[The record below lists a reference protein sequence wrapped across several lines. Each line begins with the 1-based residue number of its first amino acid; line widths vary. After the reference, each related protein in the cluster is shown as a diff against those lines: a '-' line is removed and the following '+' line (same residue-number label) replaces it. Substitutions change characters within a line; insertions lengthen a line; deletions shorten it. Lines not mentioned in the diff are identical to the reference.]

1 MKPITAKVGKALQV
15 GTKLKCVDNSG
26 AKEVQIIAVKGYHG
40 VKNRIPGCGV
50 GSLVIAAVKKGVPKM
65 KHEVVHA
72 VIVRQRKEYKRPN
85 GMRMKFEDN
94 AVVIV
99 SDKGEPKGTRIKT
112 PIAKEAVERFSMI
125 GKIATTVV

>member
-1 MKPITAKVGKALQV
+1 MKAISAKVTKGLQV
-15 GTKLKCVDNSG
+15 GTRCKCVDNSG

-40 VKNRIPGCGV
+40 VKNRLPRCGV

-85 GMRMKFEDN
+85 GMRIKFEDN

-99 SDKGEPKGTRIKT
+99 SEKGEPKGTRIKT
-112 PIAKEAVERFSMI
+112 PIAKEVVERFSMI